1 MNNSK
6 HTFKYQPNLASSL
19 IVWSWTCLILMV
31 GLIWWLEIL
40 KFQWPLLLIV
50 AVFIFV
56 SGIQIALRRVTVD
69 RNLMIFSTVLNR
81 SWLVIPRDQLEAI
94 TAVRGGIEVRIDGN
108 DYQFLMAKKSR
119 NQLINLVQN
128 NE

>member
-19 IVWSWTCLILMV
+19 IVWSWTFLILMV
-31 GLIWWLEIL
+31 GLVWWLELL
-40 KFQWPLLLIV
+40 KFQWPLVLIFGL
-50 AVFIFV
+50 FILV
-56 SGIQIALRRVTVD
+56 SGLQIGLRRVTVD

-81 SWLVIPRDQLEAI
+81 SWLVIPRDQLELI
-94 TAVRGGIEVRIDGN
+94 TAVKGGVKVRIDGN
-108 DYQFLMAKKSR
+108 DYRFLMAKKSR
-119 NQLINLVQN
+119 NQLINLAQN

>member
-56 SGIQIALRRVTVD
+56 GGIQIALRRVTVD

-119 NQLINLVQN
+119 NQLINLAQN

>member
-50 AVFIFV
+50 ALFIFV

-94 TAVRGGIEVRIDGN
+94 TAVRGGIEVCIDGN
-108 DYQFLMAKKSR
+108 DYRFLMAKKSR
-119 NQLINLVQN
+119 NQLINLAQN

>member
-1 MNNSK
+1 VNNSK

-40 KFQWPLLLIV
+40 KFQWPLLLI
-50 AVFIFV
+50 AALFIFV

-108 DYQFLMAKKSR
+108 DYRFLMAKKSR
-119 NQLINLVQN
+119 NQLINLAQN

>member
-1 MNNSK
+1 VNNSK

-40 KFQWPLLLIV
+40 KFQWPLLLI
-50 AVFIFV
+50 AALFIFV

>member
-19 IVWSWTCLILMV
+19 IVWSWTLLILMIGIV
-31 GLIWWLEIL
+31 WWLETL
-40 KFQWPLLLIV
+40 KLKWPLVLIFGI
-50 AVFIFV
+50 FIV
-56 SGIQIALRRVTVD
+56 LCVVQIGLRQVTID

-81 SWLVIPRDQLEAI
+81 SWLVIPRDQLELI
-94 TAVRGGIEVRIDGN
+94 TAVKGGVQVRIDGN
-108 DYQFLMAKKSR
+108 DYRFLMPKKSR
-119 NQLINLVQN
+119 NQLINLAQN

>member
-50 AVFIFV
+50 ALFIFV
-56 SGIQIALRRVTVD
+56 SGIQIVLRRVTVD

-119 NQLINLVQN
+119 NQLINLAQN

>member
-40 KFQWPLLLIV
+40 KFQWPLLLI
-50 AVFIFV
+50 AALFIFV

-108 DYQFLMAKKSR
+108 DYRFLMAKKSR
-119 NQLINLVQN
+119 NQLINLAQN